1 MKISFNWLKDF
12 VSVPK
17 NVTPEALASK
27 LMLTTT
33 EIEGIEKRGEV
44 LDKLIVGFVKTREK
58 HPNADR
64 LSATKVDIGGGKIL
78 NIVCG
83 APNVLA
89 GQKVVVALPGVTLP
103 NGLTLERREVR
114 GIVSEGM
121 ICSADEMGLGPSSHA
136 GIMVLSG
143 AAKVGAKV
151 STVLPMKDVIYEID
165 NKSLSH
171 RSDLWGHYG
180 MAREVAAIFG
190 QKFKE
195 YKIKKAKNI
204 SKSAVK
210 FEVKVQN
217 KKLCP
222 RYLGAVVEN
231 IKIGP
236 SPAWLSARLE
246 SVGVRSINNIVD
258 ITNYVMLEFGQ
269 PMHAFDFE
277 KVEADERGS
286 KRGLT
291 RKIIVREAKNG
302 ESMAT
307 IDGVQR
313 KLDSSMLVIADNKK
327 PIAIAGVMGG
337 GNSEVSDK
345 TTKIILEAANF
356 DFINVRK
363 TSMRLGLRTEAS
375 IRFEKGLDPNFAELG
390 MARALELIAKIIPGA
405 KVAGKIVDVKNFKL
419 NQGPIK
425 FDFDFLNKK
434 IGEIIPPAKV
444 VSILKDLGFGLKKVG
459 KVLNVKIP
467 TWRATKDVDVA
478 EDLVEE
484 VARVYGYDNIR
495 GKMPEVRMTTPEEN
509 RARKVERLV
518 KNILAK
524 GLGMTEICNYSFA
537 EEKVLRKFGLNPA
550 EHIRLKNSINKNLTH
565 LRQSLIPGLVANMAQ
580 NQYFVDSVRIF
591 EMGKIFFREAGEL
604 KKGGK
609 SSERLPRQDESL
621 AGMILEKGNETPF
634 YGVKAVAAEVLDVL
648 HIAHKF
654 EVWQKD
660 VPMWANSARTAKIV
674 VGGKTLGI
682 VTELSPAVEQSFG
695 VRHRVGIFGI
705 NFTELVKLYRD
716 EVAYRSIP
724 KYPAIELD
732 LALIVTQKTVWDDV
746 LKNIFEAENRLVKEV
761 KLFDVYEGRGVEA
774 GKKSLA
780 FRIVYR
786 SDERTLRIEEAKK
799 IEEKIIQKL
808 GQKFGAKL
816 RA

>member
-1 MKISFNWLKDF
+1 MKLSLNWLKDF
-12 VSVPK
+12 VNIPK
-17 NVTPEALASK
+17 GVTPEILASK

-33 EIEGIEKRGEV
+33 EIEGMEKRGEV
-44 LDKLIVGFVKTREK
+44 LDKLVVGFVKTREK

-64 LSATKVDIGGGKIL
+64 LSVTKVDIGGGKIL
-78 NIVCG
+78 NIICG
-83 APNVLA
+83 APNIAA

-180 MAREVAAIFG
+180 MAREVAAILG

-204 SKSAVK
+204 SKSAIK

-236 SPAWLSARLE
+236 SPAWLSTRLE
-246 SVGVRSINNIVD
+246 SVGVRPINNIVD

-269 PMHAFDFE
+269 PMHAFDF
-277 KVEADERGS
+277 D
-286 KRGLT
+286 
-291 RKIIVREAKNG
+291 KIGDAKQKTIVVREAKDG
-302 ESMAT
+302 ENIAT
-307 IDGVQR
+307 LDGVQR
-313 KLDSSMLVIADNKK
+313 KLDKSILVIADNKK
-327 PIAIAGVMGG
+327 AVAIAGVMGG
-337 GNSEVSDK
+337 GNSEVSEK

-390 MARALELIAKIIPGA
+390 MARALELITKIIPGA

-425 FDFDFLNKK
+425 FDFNFLNKK

-444 VSILKDLGFGLKKVG
+444 VSILKGLGFGVKKVG
-459 KVLNVKIP
+459 RVLNVKIP

-484 VARVYGYDNIR
+484 VARIYGYENIPA
-495 GKMPEVRMTTPEEN
+495 KIPEVRMVAPEEN

-524 GLGMTEICNYSFA
+524 GLGMIEICNYSFT

-550 EHIRLKNSINKNLTH
+550 EHIKLKNSINKNLTH

-580 NQYFVDSVRIF
+580 NQYFADSVRIF

-609 SSERLPRQDESL
+609 SSEHLPRQDESL

-634 YGVKAVAAEVLDVL
+634 YGVKAAAAEVLDVL
-648 HIAHKF
+648 HIEHKF

-660 VPMWANSARTAKIV
+660 VPMWANSARTARIV

-682 VTELSPAVEQSFG
+682 VTELSPAVEQNFG

-705 NFTELVKLYRD
+705 NFTEMVKLYRD
-716 EVAYRSIP
+716 EVVYRSIP

-732 LALIVTQKTVWDDV
+732 IALIMPQKTVWDDV
-746 LKNIFEAENRLVKEV
+746 LKNIFETENRLVKEV

-786 SDERTLRIEEAKK
+786 SDERTLRIEEAKNV
-799 IEEKIIQKL
+799 EQRIIKKL
-808 GQKFGAKL
+808 EQRFGTKL
-816 RA
+816 RI

>member
-1 MKISFNWLKDF
+1 MKISLNWLKDF

-17 NVTPEALASK
+17 KITPEALASK

-44 LDKLIVGFVKTREK
+44 LDKLVVGFVKSREK

-64 LSATKVDIGGGKIL
+64 LSVTKVDIGNGKIL

-83 APNVLA
+83 APNVAA

-121 ICSADEMGLGPSSHA
+121 ICSADEMGLGPSHS
-136 GIMVLSG
+136 GILVLNS

-151 STVLPMKDVIYEID
+151 STILPAQDVIYEID

-180 MAREVAAIFG
+180 MAREVAAFLG

-195 YKIKKAKNI
+195 YKIKKSKTSAK
-204 SKSAVK
+204 SPLKL
-210 FEVKVQN
+210 EVKVQN

-222 RYLGAVVEN
+222 RYLAAVVEN

-236 SPAWLSARLE
+236 SPAWLAARLE

-258 ITNYVMLEFGQ
+258 ITNYVMLELGQ
-269 PMHAFDFE
+269 PLHAFDFE
-277 KVEADERGS
+277 KIGNGKKKAIV
-286 KRGLT
+286 
-291 RKIIVREAKNG
+291 VREAKDG
-302 ESMAT
+302 ENFVT

-313 KLDSSMLVIADNKK
+313 KLDKSMLVIADTLK
-327 PIAIAGVMGG
+327 PVAIAGVMGG
-337 GNSEVSDK
+337 QNSEVNDK
-345 TTKIILEAANF
+345 TSKIILESANF
-356 DFINVRK
+356 DFISIRK

-375 IRFEKGLDPNFAELG
+375 IRFEKGLDPNLAELG
-390 MARALELIAKIIPGA
+390 MARVLELIAKILPGA
-405 KVAGKIVDVKNFKL
+405 KIAGKIIDVKNFKL

-425 FDFDFLNKK
+425 LSFDYLNKK

-444 VSILKDLGFGLKKVG
+444 VSILKALGFSVKKVG
-459 KVLNVKIP
+459 KILNVKIP
-467 TWRATKDVDVA
+467 TWRATKDVSIPD
-478 EDLVEE
+478 DLVEE
-484 VARVYGYDNIR
+484 VVRVYGYENIPA
-495 GKMPEVRMTTPEEN
+495 KMPEAGMTRPEEN
-509 RARKVERLV
+509 NARKVERLV

-524 GLGMTEICNYSFA
+524 GLEMTEICNYSFA
-537 EEKVLRKFGLNPA
+537 EEKVLKKIGLNPA

-580 NQYFVDSVRIF
+580 NQHFAEEVRIF
-591 EMGKIFFREAGEL
+591 EIGKIFFREAGEFI
-604 KKGGK
+604 KSNAGG
-609 SSERLPRQDESL
+609 ERLPRQDESL

-634 YGVKAVAAEVLDVL
+634 YEAKDAIAVMLDAL
-648 HIAHKF
+648 HIKYSF

-660 VPMWANSARTAKIV
+660 LPAWANQARTIRIV
-674 VGGKTLGI
+674 AGDKTLGI
-682 VTELSPAVEQSFG
+682 ITELALQVQQSFG

-705 NFTELVKLYRD
+705 NFAELVKLYRD
-716 EVAYRSIP
+716 GAAYRSIP
-724 KYPAIELD
+724 KYPSIELD
-732 LALIVTQKTVWDDV
+732 LALLVPRKTVWGDV
-746 LKNIFEAENRLVKEV
+746 SKNIFETENRLVKEV
-761 KLFDVYEGRGVEA
+761 QLFDVYEGSGVEA

-780 FRIVYR
+780 FRIIYR
-786 SDERTLRIEEAKK
+786 SDERTLKLEEAKK
-799 IEEKIIQKL
+799 VEEL
-808 GQKFGAKL
+808 NL
-816 RA
+816 

>member
-1 MKISFNWLKDF
+1 MKISLNWLKDF

-27 LMLTTT
+27 LMLATT

-44 LDKLIVGFVKTREK
+44 LDKLVVGFVKTREK

-64 LSATKVDIGGGKIL
+64 LSVTKVDIGGGKIL

-114 GIVSEGM
+114 GIMSEGM
-121 ICSADEMGLGPSSHA
+121 ICSEDEMGLGSSHS
-136 GIMVLSG
+136 GILVLNT
-143 AAKVGAKV
+143 AAKVGTKV
-151 STVLPMKDVIYEID
+151 SEVLPMKDVIYEID

-180 MAREVAAIFG
+180 LAREVAAILEK
-190 QKFKE
+190 KFKE
-195 YKIKKAKNI
+195 YKIKKSKNI
-204 SKSAVK
+204 SKLAVR

-222 RYLGAVVEN
+222 RYIGAVVEN

-246 SVGVRSINNIVD
+246 SVGVRSINNVVD

-269 PMHAFDFE
+269 PLHAFDFD
-277 KVEADERGS
+277 KIGEA
-286 KRGLT
+286 KQKT
-291 RKIIVREAKNG
+291 IVVREAKDG
-302 ESMAT
+302 ENIVT
-307 IDGVQR
+307 LDGAQR
-313 KLDSSMLVIADNKK
+313 KLDKSMLVIADGKK
-327 PIAIAGVMGG
+327 PVAIAGVMGG
-337 GNSEVSDK
+337 QNSEVSEK
-345 TTKIILEAANF
+345 TTKIILESANF

-363 TSMRLGLRTEAS
+363 TSMKLGLRSEAS
-375 IRFEKGLDPNFAELG
+375 IRFEKGLDPNLAEFG
-390 MARALELIAKIIPGA
+390 MARTLELLARVMPEA

-425 FDFDFLNKK
+425 LSFDYLNKK
-434 IGEIIPPAKV
+434 IGVEIPPAKV
-444 VSILKDLGFGLKKVG
+444 INILKALGFGVKKVG

-467 TWRATKDVDVA
+467 TWRATKDIDVA

-484 VARVYGYDNIR
+484 VARIYGYDNIP
-495 GKMPEVRMTTPEEN
+495 GKMPEVSMAAPEEN
-509 RARKVERLV
+509 RARKVERMV
-518 KNILAK
+518 KNILAE
-524 GLGMTEICNYSFA
+524 GLRMTEVYNYSFT
-537 EEKVLRKFGLNPA
+537 EEKVIRKFGLNPA

-565 LRQSLIPGLVANMAQ
+565 LRQSLVPGLVANISE
-580 NQYFVDSVRIF
+580 NQHFADEVRIF
-591 EMGKIFFREAGEL
+591 EMGKIFFRELGEL

-609 SSERLPRQDESL
+609 GNERLPRQDESL
-621 AGMILEKGNETPF
+621 AGMILERGNEGPF
-634 YGVKAVAAEVLDVL
+634 YEA
-648 HIAHKF
+648 
-654 EVWQKD
+654 KD
-660 VPMWANSARTAKIV
+660 IVDTLFRALNIDYDLVVRKHDLPLWANTERTVLIFAAGTEKR
-674 VGGKTLGI
+674 LGI
-682 VTELSPAVEQSFG
+682 ITELAPQVQQSSG

-705 NFTELVKLYRD
+705 NWLNLVELYSENIVYRP
-716 EVAYRSIP
+716 IP

-732 LALIVTQKTVWDDV
+732 LAVLAPRKTVWDDV
-746 LKNIFEAENRLVKEV
+746 LKNIFETENKLVKEV
-761 KLFDVYEGRGVEA
+761 RLFDVYEGKGMEPD
-774 GKKSLA
+774 KKSLA

-786 SDERTLRIEEAKK
+786 SDERTLKLEEAKK

-808 GQKFGAKL
+808 NQKFGAKL

>member
-1 MKISFNWLKDF
+1 MKISLNWLKDF
-12 VSVPK
+12 VDISK
-17 NVTPEALASK
+17 IVTPENLGMK
-27 LMLTTT
+27 LTMATA
-33 EIEGIEKRGEV
+33 EIEGVERRGEV
-44 LDKLIVGFVKTREK
+44 LDKLVVGFVKTREK

-64 LSATKVDIGGGKIL
+64 LSVTKVDIGGEKFL

-83 APNVLA
+83 APNVAA
-89 GQKVVVALPGVTLP
+89 GQKVVVALPGIVFP
-103 NGLTLERREVR
+103 NGLKLERREVR

-121 ICSADEMGLGPSSHA
+121 ICSADEMGLGPSSHS
-136 GIMVLSG
+136 GILVLNT
-143 AAKVGAKV
+143 AAKAGTKV
-151 STVLPMKDVIYEID
+151 SEVLPMKDVIYEID
-165 NKSLSH
+165 NKSLTN
-171 RSDLWGHYG
+171 RPDLWGHYG
-180 MAREVAAIFG
+180 MAREVAAILG

-204 SKSAVK
+204 SKSAIK

-236 SPAWLSARLE
+236 SPAWLVSRLE

-269 PMHAFDFE
+269 PMHAFDF
-277 KVEADERGS
+277 D
-286 KRGLT
+286 
-291 RKIIVREAKNG
+291 KIGDAKQKTIVVREAKDG
-302 ESMAT
+302 ENIAT
-307 IDGVQR
+307 LDGVQR
-313 KLDSSMLVIADNKK
+313 KLDKLILVIADNKK
-327 PIAIAGVMGG
+327 AVAIAGVMGG
-337 GNSEVSDK
+337 GNSEVSEK

-356 DFINVRK
+356 DPVSVRK
-363 TSMRLGLRTEAS
+363 TSMKLGLRSEAS
-375 IRFEKGLDPNFAELG
+375 IRFEKWLDPNLAEFG
-390 MARALELIAKIIPGA
+390 MARALELLARVLPEA
-405 KVAGKIVDVKNFKL
+405 KVAGKILDVKNFKL

-425 FDFDFLNKK
+425 LSFDYLNKK

-444 VSILKDLGFGLKKVG
+444 TSILKALGFGVKKVG

-467 TWRATKDVDVA
+467 TWRATGDVKIA

-484 VARVYGYDNIR
+484 VARVYGYDNIG
-495 GKMPEVRMTTPEEN
+495 GKMPEVRMVAPEEN
-509 RARKVERLV
+509 IPRKVERSV
-518 KNILAK
+518 KNILAG
-524 GLGMTEICNYSFA
+524 GLRMTEVYNYSFT
-537 EEKVLRKFGLNPA
+537 EEKVIRKFGFDPA
-550 EHIRLKNSINKNLTH
+550 GHIKLKNSINKNLTH

-580 NQYFVDSVRIF
+580 NQYFADSVRIF
-591 EMGKIFFREAGEL
+591 ELGKIFFREAGEL
-604 KKGGK
+604 KRGGK
-609 SSERLPRQDESL
+609 RSEYLPRQDESL

-634 YGVKAVAAEVLDVL
+634 YGVKAAAAEVLDAL
-648 HIAHKF
+648 HVAHKF

-660 VPMWANSARTAKIV
+660 VPMWANSARTARIV

-705 NFTELVKLYRD
+705 NFTEMVKLYRD
-716 EVAYRSIP
+716 EVVYRSIP

-732 LALIVTQKTVWDDV
+732 LALIMPQKTVWDDV
-746 LKNIFEAENRLVKEV
+746 LKNIFETENRLVKEV

-786 SDERTLRIEEAKK
+786 SDERTLRIEEAKNV
-799 IEEKIIQKL
+799 EQRIIKKL
-808 GQKFGAKL
+808 EQRFGAKL
-816 RA
+816 RT